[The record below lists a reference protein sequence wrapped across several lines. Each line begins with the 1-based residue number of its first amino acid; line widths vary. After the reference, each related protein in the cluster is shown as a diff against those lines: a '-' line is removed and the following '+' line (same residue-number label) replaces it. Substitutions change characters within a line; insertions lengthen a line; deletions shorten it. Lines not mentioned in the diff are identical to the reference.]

1 MSNFLSNIG
10 SIFSTAAVLDY
21 LGLERKRSREARML
35 TYTSLVLSGAA
46 LGAVAALL
54 LAPKAGRDLRADVGE
69 RARQISSRVAA
80 QKARVGGYSSPGQQS
95 VGSEPVSGL

>member
-21 LGLERKRSREARML
+21 LGLERKRSREARLL

-54 LAPKAGRDLRADVGE
+54 LAPKAGRELRADVGE
-69 RARQISSRVAA
+69 RARQLSSRVTAP
-80 QKARVGGYSSPGQQS
+80 KGRGGGYPSPAQANA
-95 VGSEPVSGL
+95 GSEPLSGL